1 MYNNTMNI
9 NRPSMLF
16 ENVKKR
22 QNIQIYILHHNSV
35 FLIHIVKWPLSKL
48 NIRTYKSPKIIPL
61 FFFV

>member
-35 FLIHIVKWPLSKL
+35 FLIHIVKPINRLESFH
-48 NIRTYKSPKIIPL
+48 Y
-61 FFFV
+61 FFRIVKH